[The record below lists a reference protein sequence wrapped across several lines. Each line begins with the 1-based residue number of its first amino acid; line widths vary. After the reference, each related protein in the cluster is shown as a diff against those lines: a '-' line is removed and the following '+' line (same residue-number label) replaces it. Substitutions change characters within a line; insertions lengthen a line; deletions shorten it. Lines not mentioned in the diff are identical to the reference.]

1 MKQLSTFL
9 SLALAVSLFFAPVAP
24 AQETPDPDAQ
34 RGDAYYHFSLAH
46 LYQQLALQFVRQEYV
61 DRAVSEY
68 RLAIEADPDSYYLRE
83 ELIKLYASINKL
95 DDAVAEANVMLE
107 RDPEN
112 PATYK
117 LLGKVYTGYAVDR
130 RSGTNQG
137 MLNSAV
143 EHLEKAREL
152 DPQDTETLLDLSQL
166 YRVGRSMEKAK
177 EALEAL
183 LEIEPDNADA
193 LTALAGVYLET
204 GEPNKGVEA
213 LERVTQTDGTD
224 RRRLGMLAEAYQD
237 AGRHKDAADTF
248 AKLLDQARSVGTN
261 TLEIR
266 RALAENLTMAGRYD
280 EALEQYESLIEAE
293 PRESS
298 YRLRMSQILRQR
310 RRFSDSWEALEK
322 AQELD
327 PTSLEVK
334 YNTVL
339 LLEAERRYDEAIE
352 GLNQILDDTESLD
365 YSPQERGARI
375 VFLELLGS
383 LQRTQEDYDAARETF
398 AEIAELDPQTR
409 SRVLALDV
417 DTLRAAQRYD
427 DAIEASEAAVA
438 EFPKNRSLIMQRAS
452 LLSANG
458 QSEEGAELLES
469 LLKGGPEDLDVYL
482 TLVQIHEKGKQYDRA
497 VAAVEKAEELA
508 ETEGQKVGVLFAH
521 ASVLERAKRFEES
534 EALFRD
540 LLRKDPKNSSAL
552 NYLGYMLADRDVKL
566 DEAHDMIQRALDLE
580 PENGAYLDSLGWVYY
595 RQNKLALAERYL
607 VRSLAEFG
615 QDPVVHTHLGDVY
628 FAMGKKEEA
637 QSHWEK
643 GLERWRESP
652 VADRDPAEISKLIEK
667 LESLGVEVTKAG
679 SKAPSK
685 NK

>member
-1 MKQLSTFL
+1 MKQLSTLL
-9 SLALAVSLFFAPVAP
+9 SLALVLSLAGPGRL
-24 AQETPDPDAQ
+24 DAQ
-34 RGDAYYHFSLAH
+34 TSPEANAERGDAYYHFSLAH

-68 RLAIEADPDSYYLRE
+68 KLAIQADPESDYLRQ

-95 DDAVAEANVMLE
+95 DDAVAEANAMLE
-107 RDPEN
+107 RDPDN

-143 EHLEKAREL
+143 GHLEKAREL
-152 DPQDTETLLDLSQL
+152 DPSDTETLLDLARL
-166 YRVGRSMEKAK
+166 YQVGLSMDKAR

-183 LEIEPDNADA
+183 LEIEPENSDA
-193 LTALAGVYLET
+193 LTALAGVYLQT
-204 GEPNKGVEA
+204 GEPQKGVEA
-213 LERVTQTDGTD
+213 LERVTKSDGTD
-224 RRRLGMLAEAYQD
+224 RRRLGMLAEAYQA
-237 AGRHKDAADTF
+237 AGRHGDAAD
-248 AKLLDQARSVGTN
+248 AYEKLLEESRAAGVN

-266 RALAENLTMAGRYD
+266 RSLAENLTMSGRFD
-280 EALEQYESLIEAE
+280 EALEQYDSLIKAE

-298 YRLRMSQILRQR
+298 YRLRVSQILRQR
-310 RRFSDSWEALEK
+310 RRFADSWEALK
-322 AQELD
+322 QAQELD

-352 GLNQILDDTESLD
+352 GLNQILEDTETLD
-365 YSPQERGARI
+365 YSPQQRGARI

-383 LQRTQEDYDAARETF
+383 LQRTQEQHDQARKTF
-398 AEIAELDPQTR
+398 ARIAELDPQTKP
-409 SRVLALDV
+409 RVLALDV
-417 DTLRAAQRYD
+417 DTLRSAQRYD
-427 DAIEASEAAVA
+427 EALQSSEAAVG
-438 EFPKNRSLIMQRAS
+438 EYPKDRSLLLQRAS
-452 LLSANG
+452 LLSENG
-458 QSEEGAELLES
+458 RSEEGAEILES
-469 LLKGGPEDLDVYL
+469 MLTGDPSDLEIYL
-482 TLVQIHEKGKQYDRA
+482 TLVQVHEKGKDYDKA
-497 VAAVEKAEELA
+497 VAAVEKAEALA

-534 EALFRD
+534 EAMFRT
-540 LLRKDPKNSSAL
+540 LLRKDPENSSAL

-580 PENGAYLDSLGWVYY
+580 PDNGAYLDSLGWVYY

-607 VRSLAEFG
+607 VRSLEEFG
-615 QDPVVHTHLGDVY
+615 QDPIVHTHLGDVY

-637 QSHWEK
+637 QRHWELA
-643 GLERWRESP
+643 LERWRGSAM
-652 VADRDPAEISKLIEK
+652 ADRDPAEIEK
-667 LESLGVEVTKAG
+667 LVEKLQGLGVAVTKADAEP
-679 SKAPSK
+679 KPK

>member
-1 MKQLSTFL
+1 VKQLATFF
-9 SLALAVSLFFAPVAP
+9 SVALFVSLLFVPAAP
-24 AQETPDPDAQ
+24 AQEAPNADEK

-68 RLAIEADPDSYYLRE
+68 RLAIEADPDSNYLRE

-107 RDPEN
+107 RDPDN

-137 MLNSAV
+137 MLNSAI
-143 EHLEKAREL
+143 EQLEKAREL
-152 DPQDTETLLDLSQL
+152 DPKDTETLLDLSQL
-166 YRVGRSMEKAK
+166 YRVGRSMTQAK
-177 EALEAL
+177 ETLEAL
-183 LEIEPDNADA
+183 LEIEPDNGDA
-193 LTALAGVYLET
+193 LTVLAGVYLET
-204 GEPNKGVEA
+204 GEPEKGVEA
-213 LERVTQTDGTD
+213 LERVTKADGTD
-224 RRRLGMLAEAYQD
+224 RRRMGMLAEAYQD
-237 AGRHKDAADTF
+237 AGRHNDAAD
-248 AKLLDQARSVGTN
+248 AYEELLEQARSAGAN

-298 YRLRMSQILRQR
+298 YRLRVSQIHRQR
-310 RRFSDSWEALEK
+310 RRFSDSWAALEK

-339 LLEAERRYDEAIE
+339 LLEAERRYNEAIE
-352 GLNQILDDTESLD
+352 GLNQILKDTESLD

-383 LQRTQEDYDAARETF
+383 LQRTQENYDDARTTF
-398 AEIAELDPQTR
+398 GKIAELDPQTR
-409 SRVLALDV
+409 PRVLALDV
-417 DTLRAAQRYD
+417 DTLRVAQRFD
-427 DAIEASEAAVA
+427 EALATSEAALA
-438 EFPKNRSLIMQRAS
+438 EFPKDRALIMQRAS
-452 LLSANG
+452 LLSAHGNA
-458 QSEEGAELLES
+458 EEGAELLES
-469 LLKGGPEDLDVYL
+469 LLTGGPEDLETYL
-482 TLVQIHEKGKQYDRA
+482 TLVQIYEKGKEYDRA
-497 VAAVEKAEELA
+497 VAAVEKAEALA
-508 ETEGQKVGVLFAH
+508 ETDGQKVGVLFAH

-534 EALFRD
+534 EAKFRD

-607 VRSLAEFG
+607 VRSLEEFG
-615 QDPVVHTHLGDVY
+615 QDPVVHSHLGDVY

-637 QSHWEK
+637 QRHWEK

-652 VADRDPAEISKLIEK
+652 IADRDPAEIAKLIEK
-667 LESLGVEVTKAG
+667 LESLGVKVTKAESDSPQG
-679 SKAPSK
+679 QK
-685 NK
+685 